1 MLSNEELADKMLFFR
16 GTHGFTQEK
25 FAHLVGISPATINQ
39 IETKKQ
45 KPTAKTK
52 VKIIKFMEE
61 YEDDV
66 ETNNE

>member
-1 MLSNEELADKMLFFR
+1 MLSNEELADKMLLFR

-39 IETKKQ
+39 IEIKKQ
-45 KPTAKTK
+45 KPMAKTK